1 MKKFV
6 MILFIPFLLVGCG
19 QKMMNTPTKKVE
31 MFFANYQSLDDSV
44 VKQLNDVANEEEL
57 FNSTQRKE
65 YVDLM
70 KKHYQDLKY
79 EIKDEI
85 SLKELLVLY
94 RKCLEIISE
103 LHNKGIGYLDI
114 HGRNFLVNDKL
125 DVKLIDF
132 EPDLVKFEDSH
143 ALKVSLNNF
152 YCMINLI
159 NERINLNASYIKPA
173 SIEEA
178 KIGRASCRERV

>member
-6 MILFIPFLLVGCG
+6 MMLFIPFLLVGCG
-19 QKMMNTPTKKVE
+19 GKMMNTPTKKVE

-85 SLKELLVLY
+85 VDGDTATVTVEIEVKDYSKTLKDAET
-94 RKCLEIISE
+94 
-103 LHNKGIGYLDI
+103 YLNE
-114 HGRNFLVNDKL
+114 HKQEFNNDKNEYDESL
-125 DVKLIDF
+125 FTSYRLEQLKKSTDKVKYTLNIYLTKVDN
-132 EPDLVKFEDSH
+132 EWKMDDLSETDRMK
-143 ALKVSLNNF
+143 
-152 YCMINLI
+152 INGMY
-159 NERINLNASYIKPA
+159 EY
-173 SIEEA
+173 
-178 KIGRASCRERV
+178 

>member
-6 MILFIPFLLVGCG
+6 IMLFISFLLVGCG
-19 QKMMNTPTKKVE
+19 DKMMNTPTKKVE

-65 YVDLM
+65 YIDLM

-85 SLKELLVLY
+85 VDGDTATVTVEIEVKDYSKALKDAE
-94 RKCLEIISE
+94 
-103 LHNKGIGYLDI
+103 NYLNE
-114 HGRNFLVNDKL
+114 HKEEFNNDKNEYDESL
-125 DVKLIDF
+125 FTSYRLEQLKKSTDKVKYTLNIYLTKVDN
-132 EPDLVKFEDSH
+132 EWKMDDLSETDRMK
-143 ALKVSLNNF
+143 
-152 YCMINLI
+152 INGMY
-159 NERINLNASYIKPA
+159 EY
-173 SIEEA
+173 
-178 KIGRASCRERV
+178 